1 MAMTKNMLTLH
12 KWLGLVGGVFI
23 LVAGATA
30 VGLNHGDQLRALT
43 EGHDAS
49 EGPYAHSVLATASYP
64 DHLLVGTNH
73 GLFEST
79 DGGKAWHQAAL
90 PVDGDRVGHLVKD
103 GDRLWASVG
112 GKHVLRSEDAGKHWT
127 EQNLPLGDNHVEAL
141 GLDAAGQ
148 PVVVTEAGVLAGGVL
163 TPRPSVPGV
172 ERAKRVQGFIAEL
185 HMGDVYG
192 RFGVPITDAIGLS
205 LIALV
210 FSGYFLFLQR
220 EFKVRMAK
228 RKARLAAAAKARP
241 ALA

>member
-23 LVAGATA
+23 LIAGATA

-49 EGPYAHSVLATASYP
+49 EGPYAHSVLATAAYP

-79 DGGKAWHQAAL
+79 NGGKAWHQATL
-90 PVDGDRVGHLVKD
+90 PVEGDRVGALVRD
-103 GDRLWASVG
+103 GDHLWASVA
-112 GKHVLRSEDAGKHWT
+112 GKHVLRSDDAGRHWA
-127 EQNLPLGDNHVEAL
+127 EVAVPLGDNHVEAL

-148 PVVVTEAGVLAGGVL
+148 PVVVTEGGVIAGGVL

-172 ERAKRVQGFIAEL
+172 ERAKRMQSFIAEL
-185 HMGDVYG
+185 HMGDMYG
-192 RFGVPITDAIGLS
+192 RFGVPITDIIGLS

-210 FSGYFLFLQR
+210 LSGYFLFIQR
-220 EFKVRMAK
+220 EYKVRMAR
-228 RKARLAAAAKARP
+228 RKVRLAAAAKSRP